1 MKDGCMHN
9 YELLINGDSVPGDAG
24 HFEVIDPATGA
35 PFALCPAGSTAQLD
49 LAVSAARDAFVQWK
63 LSSHEQRCEL
73 LNRIADDIERE
84 ADELARL
91 IVMEQGK
98 PLALA
103 YSEVGGGAAWT
114 RYAASQEVPVELVE
128 ETPVQRIELHHKP
141 VGVVASITPWN
152 WPFMIAV
159 WHIMPALRAG
169 NCVVSKPSSLT
180 PLSTIRLVEIIARHV
195 PRGVI
200 NVVTGEQGFGS
211 AITNHFGIDKI
222 VFTGSTETGQRVMQ
236 AAAGNLKRLTLEL
249 GGNDAAIVLPGT
261 PVDAVVEDIFQ
272 AAFLNMGQT
281 CAALKRLYVH
291 ESQYLEFAEALA
303 AIAGRQV
310 AGGGLEEGVSFGP
323 IQNLDQLE
331 LVSELVDD
339 ARAQGA
345 QVLCGGARLDRPG
358 FFYPPTIITGVTD
371 GHRLVDEEQ
380 FGPVLPLI
388 AYHNVEDA
396 LRRANASQMGLGGS
410 VWGEDQVRAQAIA
423 SRLESGVAWVNC
435 HAQIQPHTPFGGCKM
450 SGFGVEFGLEG
461 LLEFTTP
468 QLLFV
473 RKPAASG

>member
-1 MKDGCMHN
+1 MRDH
-9 YELLINGDSVPGDAG
+9 ELLIDGESVPGDDG
-24 HFEVIDPATGA
+24 HFEVIDPASGTV
-35 PFALCPAGSTAQLD
+35 FAHCPAGSLAQLD
-49 LAVSAARDAFVQWK
+49 SAIDAARAASGEWQAC
-63 LSSHEQRCEL
+63 SHGQRCEA
-73 LNRIADDIERE
+73 LNRIADDIEHE

-91 IVMEQGK
+91 IVREQGK

-103 YSEVGGGAAWT
+103 RSEIAGGAAWT
-114 RYAASQEVPVELVE
+114 RYAAGQEIPVEWIE
-128 ETPVQRIELHHKP
+128 ETPTQRVELHHRP

-200 NVVTGEQGFGS
+200 NVVTGGHGFGG
-211 AITNHFGIDKI
+211 AITGHPGIDKI
-222 VFTGSTETGQRVMQ
+222 VFTGSTETGQRVME
-236 AAAGNLKRLTLEL
+236 ASAGNLKRLTLEL
-249 GGNDAAIVLPGT
+249 GGNDAAIVLPET
-261 PVDAVVEDIFQ
+261 PVAAVAEEIFQ

-291 ESQYLEFAEALA
+291 ESQYREFAEALA
-303 AIAGRQV
+303 DIARRQV
-310 AGGGLEEGVSFGP
+310 VGDGLEAGVTFGP
-323 IQNLDQLE
+323 VQNADQLA

-345 QVLCGGARLDRPG
+345 EVLCGGERLARPG
-358 FFYPPTIITGVTD
+358 FFYPPTIVTGVSD
-371 GHRLVDEEQ
+371 GQRLVDEEQ

-388 AYHNVEDA
+388 AYRDVEDA
-396 LRRANASQMGLGGS
+396 LRRANASSMGLGGS
-410 VWGEDQVRAQAIA
+410 VWGTDEARAEAVA

-435 HAQIQPHTPFGGCKM
+435 HAQIQPNTPFGGCKM
-450 SGFGVEFGLEG
+450 SGFGVEFGLQG

-468 QLLFV
+468 QLRYV
-473 RKPAASG
+473 RAFPSPEER